1 MIVDLNLAG
10 KNVIVIG
17 GGVEG
22 IRKVRG
28 LLGQNCKIT
37 VISERLNS
45 YLEELSQEKKIKIVK
60 MKITNANVL
69 DSYRDVFLVLAAT
82 DNKEL
87 NRKIVEKGRSMMSF
101 VYAADDPQ
109 VSDFS
114 YASIINIEGVM
125 QVAISTSGKSPIMA
139 RKLRIKAER
148 ILRRTIKQSD
158 IENTKLQEFARMA
171 ARPKIKTV
179 IERKRFLYSLIN
191 DKNIQNLINEK
202 KIDEAKVAAIEL
214 LNHWS
219 DLKNDSR

>member
-22 IRKVRG
+22 VRKVKG

-45 YLEELSQEKKIKIVK
+45 YLEELAQQKKIEIVK
-60 MKITNANVL
+60 MKIKDANIL
-69 DSYRDVFLVLAAT
+69 DNYHNIFLVLAAT

-101 VYAADDPQ
+101 VYAADDPP

-114 YASIINIEGVM
+114 YASIINIEGIM
-125 QVAISTSGKSPIMA
+125 QIAISTFGKSPIMA
-139 RKLRIKAER
+139 RRLRIKAER

-158 IENTKLQEFARMA
+158 IENTKLQEFVRMA
-171 ARPKIKTV
+171 ARSKIKTV
-179 IERKRFLYSLIN
+179 LERKKFLYSIIK
-191 DKNIQNLINEK
+191 DKTIQNLINEN
-202 KIDEAKVAAIEL
+202 KIDEAKVAALER

-219 DLKNDSR
+219 D

>member
-1 MIVDLNLAG
+1 LIVDLNLAG

-22 IRKVRG
+22 VRKVKG

-45 YLEELSQEKKIKIVK
+45 YLEELAQQKKIEIVK
-60 MKITNANVL
+60 MKIKNANVL
-69 DSYRDVFLVLAAT
+69 DNYQNIFLVLAAT

-101 VYAADDPQ
+101 VYAADDPP

-114 YASIINIEGVM
+114 YASIINIDGIM
-125 QVAISTSGKSPIMA
+125 QVAISTFGKSPIMA
-139 RKLRIKAER
+139 RRLRIKAER

-179 IERKRFLYSLIN
+179 IERKRFLYSIIK
-191 DKNIQNLINEK
+191 DKTIQNLINEN
-202 KIDEAKVAAIEL
+202 KIDEAKVVAIER

-219 DLKNDSR
+219 DLKK

>member
-1 MIVDLNLAG
+1 LIVDLNLAG

-22 IRKVRG
+22 VRKVKG

-45 YLEELSQEKKIKIVK
+45 YLEELAQQKKIEIVK
-60 MKITNANVL
+60 MKIKNANVL
-69 DSYRDVFLVLAAT
+69 DNYQNIFLVLAAT

-101 VYAADDPQ
+101 VYAADDPP

-114 YASIINIEGVM
+114 YASIINIEGIM
-125 QVAISTSGKSPIMA
+125 QVAISTFGKSPIMA
-139 RKLRIKAER
+139 RRLRIKAER

-179 IERKRFLYSLIN
+179 IERKRFLYSIIK
-191 DKNIQNLINEK
+191 DKTIQNLINEN
-202 KIDEAKVAAIEL
+202 KIDEAKVATIEL

>member
-10 KNVIVIG
+10 KHVIVIG

-22 IRKVRG
+22 SRKVRG

-37 VISERLNS
+37 VITERLNS
-45 YLEELSQEKKIKIVK
+45 YLEELSNEKKIEIIK
-60 MKITNANVL
+60 MKIKSANVL
-69 DSYRDVFLVLAAT
+69 DNYHDIFLILAAT

-87 NRKIVEKGRSMMSF
+87 NRQIVEKGRSMKSF
-101 VYAADDPQ
+101 VYAADDPPI
-109 VSDFS
+109 SDFS
-114 YASIINIEGVM
+114 YTSIINIEGVM
-125 QVAISTSGKSPIMA
+125 QVAISTYGKSPIMA
-139 RKLRIKAER
+139 RKLRIKTER

-171 ARPKIKTV
+171 ARPRIKTV

-191 DKNIQNLINEK
+191 NKNIQSLINEN
-202 KIDEAKVAAIEL
+202 KIEEAKVATIEL

-219 DLKNDSR
+219 DSKH

>member
-1 MIVDLNLAG
+1 LIVDLNLAG

-17 GGVEG
+17 GGLEG
-22 IRKVRG
+22 VRKVKG

-45 YLEELSQEKKIKIVK
+45 YLEELSQQKKIEVVK
-60 MKITNANVL
+60 MKIQSASILDNYTNI
-69 DSYRDVFLVLAAT
+69 FLVLAAT

-87 NRKIVEKGRSMMSF
+87 NRKIIEKGRSMMSF
-101 VYAADDPQ
+101 VYAADDPP

-114 YASIINIEGVM
+114 YASIINIEGIM
-125 QVAISTSGKSPIMA
+125 QVAISTFGKSPIMA

-179 IERKRFLYSLIN
+179 IERKRFLYSIIK
-191 DKNIQNLINEK
+191 DKNIQNLINENK
-202 KIDEAKVAAIEL
+202 LDEAKVAAIER

-219 DLKNDSR
+219 DLKK

>member
-17 GGVEG
+17 GGIEG
-22 IRKVRG
+22 VRKVKG

-45 YLEELSQEKKIKIVK
+45 YLEELAQQKKIEIVK
-60 MKITNANVL
+60 MKIKDANIL
-69 DSYRDVFLVLAAT
+69 DNYHNIFLVLAAT

-101 VYAADDPQ
+101 VYAADDPP

-114 YASIINIEGVM
+114 YASIINIEGIM
-125 QVAISTSGKSPIMA
+125 QIAISTFGKSPIMA
-139 RKLRIKAER
+139 RRLRIKAER

-158 IENTKLQEFARMA
+158 IENTKLQEFVRMA
-171 ARPKIKTV
+171 ARSKIKTGL
-179 IERKRFLYSLIN
+179 ERKKFLYSIIK
-191 DKNIQNLINEK
+191 DKTIQNLINEN
-202 KIDEAKVAAIEL
+202 KIDEAKVAALER

-219 DLKNDSR
+219 D

>member
-28 LLGQNCKIT
+28 LLGQNCNIT

-60 MKITNANVL
+60 MKITNANIL
-69 DSYRDVFLVLAAT
+69 DSYRDIFLVLAAT

-148 ILRRTIKQSD
+148 ILRRIIKQSD

-191 DKNIQNLINEK
+191 DKNIQNLINEN

>member
-1 MIVDLNLAG
+1 
-10 KNVIVIG
+10 VIG

-22 IRKVRG
+22 VRKVKG

-45 YLEELSQEKKIKIVK
+45 YLEELEQQKKIEIVK
-60 MKITNANVL
+60 MKIKNANIL
-69 DSYRDVFLVLAAT
+69 DNYKNIFLVLAAT

-101 VYAADDPQ
+101 VYAADDPP

-114 YASIINIEGVM
+114 YASIINIEEGIM
-125 QVAISTSGKSPIMA
+125 QVAISTFGKSPIMA
-139 RKLRIKAER
+139 RRLRIKAER

-171 ARPKIKTV
+171 ARSKIKTV
-179 IERKRFLYSLIN
+179 IERKKFLYSIIK
-191 DKNIQNLINEK
+191 DKMIQNLINEN
-202 KIDEAKVAAIEL
+202 KIDEAKVATIER

-219 DLKNDSR
+219 DSKK

>member
-1 MIVDLNLAG
+1 LIVDLNLAG

-22 IRKVRG
+22 VRKVKG

-45 YLEELSQEKKIKIVK
+45 YLEELAQQKKIEIAK
-60 MKITNANVL
+60 MKIKNANVL
-69 DSYRDVFLVLAAT
+69 DNYQNIFLVLAAT

-101 VYAADDPQ
+101 VYAADDPP

-114 YASIINIEGVM
+114 YASIINIEGIM
-125 QVAISTSGKSPIMA
+125 QVAISTFGKSPIMA
-139 RKLRIKAER
+139 RRLRIKAER

-179 IERKRFLYSLIN
+179 IERKRFLYSIIK
-191 DKNIQNLINEK
+191 DKTIQNLINEN
-202 KIDEAKVAAIEL
+202 KIDEAKVMAIER
-214 LNHWS
+214 LNQWS
-219 DLKNDSR
+219 DLKK

>member
-22 IRKVRG
+22 VRKVKG

-37 VISERLNS
+37 VISERMNS
-45 YLEELSQEKKIKIVK
+45 YLDELSQQKKIEIVK
-60 MKITNANVL
+60 MKIKNANVL
-69 DSYRDVFLVLAAT
+69 DNYQNIFLVLAAT

-101 VYAADDPQ
+101 VYAADDPP

-114 YASIINIEGVM
+114 YASIINIEGIM
-125 QVAISTSGKSPIMA
+125 QVAISTFGKSPIMA
-139 RKLRIKAER
+139 RRLRIKAER

-179 IERKRFLYSLIN
+179 IERKRFLYSIIK
-191 DKNIQNLINEK
+191 DKTIQNLINEN
-202 KIDEAKVAAIEL
+202 KIDEAKVVAIER

-219 DLKNDSR
+219 DLKK

>member
-1 MIVDLNLAG
+1 LIVDLNLAG

-22 IRKVRG
+22 VRKVKG

-45 YLEELSQEKKIKIVK
+45 YLEELSQQKKIEVVK
-60 MKITNANVL
+60 MKIQSANIL
-69 DSYRDVFLVLAAT
+69 DNYNNIFLVLAAT

-87 NRKIVEKGRSMMSF
+87 NRKIIEKGRSMMSF
-101 VYAADDPQ
+101 VYAADDPP

-114 YASIINIEGVM
+114 YASIINIEGIM
-125 QVAISTSGKSPIMA
+125 QVAISTFGKSPIMA

-179 IERKRFLYSLIN
+179 IERKRFLYSIIK
-191 DKNIQNLINEK
+191 DKNIQNLINENK
-202 KIDEAKVAAIEL
+202 LDEAKVAAIER

-219 DLKNDSR
+219 DLKK

>member
-1 MIVDLNLAG
+1 LIVDLNLAG

-22 IRKVRG
+22 VRKVKG

-45 YLEELSQEKKIKIVK
+45 YLEELSQQKKIEIVK
-60 MKITNANVL
+60 RKIKNANIL
-69 DSYRDVFLVLAAT
+69 DNYRDIFLVLAAT

-101 VYAADDPQ
+101 VYAADDPP

-114 YASIINIEGVM
+114 YASIINIEGIM
-125 QVAISTSGKSPIMA
+125 QVAISTFGKSPIMA

-179 IERKRFLYSLIN
+179 IERKRFLYSIIK
-191 DKNIQNLINEK
+191 DKKIQNLINEN
-202 KIDEAKVAAIEL
+202 KIDEAKVEAIER
-214 LNHWS
+214 LNQWS
-219 DLKNDSR
+219 DLKK

>member
-1 MIVDLNLAG
+1 LIVDLNLAG

-22 IRKVRG
+22 VRKVKG

-45 YLEELSQEKKIKIVK
+45 YLEELAQQKKIEIVK
-60 MKITNANVL
+60 MKINNANIL
-69 DSYRDVFLVLAAT
+69 DNYQNLFLVLAAT

-101 VYAADDPQ
+101 VYAADDPP

-114 YASIINIEGVM
+114 YASIINIEGIM
-125 QVAISTSGKSPIMA
+125 QVAISTFGKSPIMA
-139 RKLRIKAER
+139 RRLRIKAER

-171 ARPKIKTV
+171 ARPKIRTV
-179 IERKRFLYSLIN
+179 IERKKFLYSIIK
-191 DKNIQNLINEK
+191 DKTIQNLINEN
-202 KIDEAKVAAIEL
+202 KIDEAKVATIERL
-214 LNHWS
+214 DQWS
-219 DLKNDSR
+219 DSKK

>member
-22 IRKVRG
+22 VRKVKG

-45 YLEELSQEKKIKIVK
+45 YLEELSQQKKIEIVK
-60 MKITNANVL
+60 MKIKNANIL
-69 DSYRDVFLVLAAT
+69 DNYRDIFLVLAAT

-101 VYAADDPQ
+101 VYAADDPP

-114 YASIINIEGVM
+114 YASIINIEGIM
-125 QVAISTSGKSPIMA
+125 QVAISTFGKSPIMA

-179 IERKRFLYSLIN
+179 IERKRFLYSIIK
-191 DKNIQNLINEK
+191 DKKIQNLINEN
-202 KIDEAKVAAIEL
+202 KIDEAKVEAIER
-214 LNHWS
+214 LNQWS
-219 DLKNDSR
+219 NLKK

>member
-1 MIVDLNLAG
+1 LIVDLNLAG

-22 IRKVRG
+22 VRKVKG

-45 YLEELSQEKKIKIVK
+45 YLEDLAQQKKIEIVK
-60 MKITNANVL
+60 MKIKNANIL
-69 DSYRDVFLVLAAT
+69 DNYQDIFLVLAAT

-101 VYAADDPQ
+101 VYAADDPP

-114 YASIINIEGVM
+114 YASIINIEGIM
-125 QVAISTSGKSPIMA
+125 QVAISTFGKSPIMA
-139 RKLRIKAER
+139 RRLRIKAER

-179 IERKRFLYSLIN
+179 IERKRFLYSIIK
-191 DKNIQNLINEK
+191 DKTIQNLINEN
-202 KIDEAKVAAIEL
+202 KIDEAKVVAIER

-219 DLKNDSR
+219 DLKK

>member
-1 MIVDLNLAG
+1 MIV
-10 KNVIVIG
+10 VG
-17 GGVEG
+17 GGIEG
-22 IRKVRG
+22 VRKVTG

-37 VISERLNS
+37 VSSERLNS
-45 YLEELSQEKKIKIVK
+45 YLEELAQQKKIEIVK
-60 MKITNANVL
+60 MKIKDATIL
-69 DSYRDVFLVLAAT
+69 DKYKNIFLVLAAT

-101 VYAADDPQ
+101 VYAADDPP

-114 YASIINIEGVM
+114 YASIINIEGIM
-125 QVAISTSGKSPIMA
+125 QVAISTFGKSPIMA
-139 RKLRIKAER
+139 RRLRIKAER

-179 IERKRFLYSLIN
+179 IERKRFLYSIIK
-191 DKNIQNLINEK
+191 DKTIQNLINEN
-202 KIDEAKVAAIEL
+202 KIDEAKVAALER

-219 DLKNDSR
+219 DLKK

>member
-45 YLEELSQEKKIKIVK
+45 YLEELSQQKKIKIVK
-60 MKITNANVL
+60 MKINNANVL
-69 DSYRDVFLVLAAT
+69 DSYRDIFLVLAAT

-191 DKNIQNLINEK
+191 DKNIQNLINEN

>member
-22 IRKVRG
+22 VRKVKG

-45 YLEELSQEKKIKIVK
+45 YLEELSQQKKIEVVK
-60 MKITNANVL
+60 MKIQSANIL
-69 DSYRDVFLVLAAT
+69 DNYNNIFLVLAAT

-87 NRKIVEKGRSMMSF
+87 NRKIIEKGRSMMSF
-101 VYAADDPQ
+101 VYAADDPP

-114 YASIINIEGVM
+114 YASIINIEGIM
-125 QVAISTSGKSPIMA
+125 QVAISTFGKSPIMA
-139 RKLRIKAER
+139 RRLRIKAER

-179 IERKRFLYSLIN
+179 IERKRFLYSIIK
-191 DKNIQNLINEK
+191 DKNIQNLINENK
-202 KIDEAKVAAIEL
+202 L
-214 LNHWS
+214 G
-219 DLKNDSR
+219 

>member
-69 DSYRDVFLVLAAT
+69 DSYSDIFLVLAAT

-125 QVAISTSGKSPIMA
+125 QIAISTSGKSPIMA

-191 DKNIQNLINEK
+191 DKNIQNLINEN

>member
-22 IRKVRG
+22 VRKVKG

-45 YLEELSQEKKIKIVK
+45 YLEELAQQKKIEIVK
-60 MKITNANVL
+60 MKIKNANVL
-69 DSYRDVFLVLAAT
+69 DNYQNLFLVLAAT

-101 VYAADDPQ
+101 VYAADDPP

-114 YASIINIEGVM
+114 YASIINIEGIM
-125 QVAISTSGKSPIMA
+125 QVAISTFGKSPIMA
-139 RKLRIKAER
+139 RRLRIKAER

-179 IERKRFLYSLIN
+179 IERKRFLYSIIK
-191 DKNIQNLINEK
+191 DKTIQNLINEN
-202 KIDEAKVAAIEL
+202 KIDEAKVMAIER
-214 LNHWS
+214 LNQWS
-219 DLKNDSR
+219 DLKK

>member
-1 MIVDLNLAG
+1 LIVDLNLAG

-22 IRKVRG
+22 VRKVKG

-45 YLEELSQEKKIKIVK
+45 YLEELEQQKKIEIVK
-60 MKITNANVL
+60 MKIKNANIL
-69 DSYRDVFLVLAAT
+69 DNYKNIFLVLAAT

-101 VYAADDPQ
+101 VYAADDPS

-114 YASIINIEGVM
+114 YASIINIEEGIM
-125 QVAISTSGKSPIMA
+125 QVAISTFGKSPIMA
-139 RKLRIKAER
+139 RRLRIKAER

-179 IERKRFLYSLIN
+179 IERKKFLYSIIK
-191 DKNIQNLINEK
+191 DKTIQNLINEN
-202 KIDEAKVAAIEL
+202 KIDEAKVATIER

-219 DLKNDSR
+219 DSKK

>member
-22 IRKVRG
+22 VRKVKG

-45 YLEELSQEKKIKIVK
+45 YLEELAQQKKIEIVK
-60 MKITNANVL
+60 MKIKNANVL
-69 DSYRDVFLVLAAT
+69 DNYQNIFLVLAAT

-87 NRKIVEKGRSMMSF
+87 NRKMVEKGRSMMSF
-101 VYAADDPQ
+101 VYAADDPP

-114 YASIINIEGVM
+114 YASIINIEGIM
-125 QVAISTSGKSPIMA
+125 QVAISTFGKSPIMA
-139 RKLRIKAER
+139 RRLRIKAER

-179 IERKRFLYSLIN
+179 IERKRFLYSIIK
-191 DKNIQNLINEK
+191 DKTIQNLINEN
-202 KIDEAKVAAIEL
+202 KIDEAKVVAIER

-219 DLKNDSR
+219 DLKK

>member
-1 MIVDLNLAG
+1 MIVDLNLAE
-10 KNVIVIG
+10 KHVIVIG
-17 GGVEG
+17 GGIEG
-22 IRKVRG
+22 VRKVKG

-37 VISERLNS
+37 VISERMNS
-45 YLEELSQEKKIKIVK
+45 YLDELSQQKKIEIVK
-60 MKITNANVL
+60 MKIKNADIL
-69 DSYRDVFLVLAAT
+69 DNYQDIFLVLAAT

-87 NRKIVEKGRSMMSF
+87 NRKIIEKGRSMMSF

-148 ILRRTIKQSD
+148 ILRRIIKQSD
-158 IENTKLQEFARMA
+158 IENTKLQEYARMA

-179 IERKRFLYSLIN
+179 MERKRFLYSIIN
-191 DKNIQNLINEK
+191 DKNIQNLINEN
-202 KIDEAKVAAIEL
+202 KIDEAKAATIEL
-214 LNHWS
+214 LNQWS
-219 DLKNDSR
+219 NFKNDPS

>member
-17 GGVEG
+17 GGIEG
-22 IRKVRG
+22 VRKVKG

-45 YLEELSQEKKIKIVK
+45 YLEELAQQKKIEIVK
-60 MKITNANVL
+60 MKIKDANIL
-69 DSYRDVFLVLAAT
+69 DNYHNIFLVLAAT

-101 VYAADDPQ
+101 VYAADDPP

-114 YASIINIEGVM
+114 YASIINIEGIM
-125 QVAISTSGKSPIMA
+125 QIAISTFGKSPIMA
-139 RKLRIKAER
+139 RRLRIKAER

-158 IENTKLQEFARMA
+158 IENTKLQEFVRMA
-171 ARPKIKTV
+171 ARSKIKTV
-179 IERKRFLYSLIN
+179 LERKKFLYSIIK
-191 DKNIQNLINEK
+191 DKTIQNLINEN
-202 KIDEAKVAAIEL
+202 KIDEAKVAALER

-219 DLKNDSR
+219 D

>member
-22 IRKVRG
+22 VRKVKG

-45 YLEELSQEKKIKIVK
+45 YLEELAQQKKIEIVK
-60 MKITNANVL
+60 MKINNANIL
-69 DSYRDVFLVLAAT
+69 DNYQNLFLVLAAT

-101 VYAADDPQ
+101 VYAADDPP

-114 YASIINIEGVM
+114 YASIINIEGIM
-125 QVAISTSGKSPIMA
+125 QVAISTFGKSPIMA
-139 RKLRIKAER
+139 RRLRIKAER

-179 IERKRFLYSLIN
+179 IERKRFLYSIIK
-191 DKNIQNLINEK
+191 DKTIQNLINEN
-202 KIDEAKVAAIEL
+202 KIDEAKVMAIER
-214 LNHWS
+214 LNQWS
-219 DLKNDSR
+219 DLKK

>member
-1 MIVDLNLAG
+1 MIV
-10 KNVIVIG
+10 VG
-17 GGVEG
+17 GGIEG
-22 IRKVRG
+22 GRKVKG

-45 YLEELSQEKKIKIVK
+45 YLEELAQQNKIEIVK
-60 MKITNANVL
+60 MKIKDANIL
-69 DSYRDVFLVLAAT
+69 DKYKNIFLVLAAT

-101 VYAADDPQ
+101 VYAADDPP

-114 YASIINIEGVM
+114 YASIINIEGIM
-125 QVAISTSGKSPIMA
+125 QVAISTFGKSPIMA
-139 RKLRIKAER
+139 RRLRIKAER

-179 IERKRFLYSLIN
+179 IERKRFLYSIIK
-191 DKNIQNLINEK
+191 DKTIQNLINEN
-202 KIDEAKVAAIEL
+202 KIDEAKVAALER

-219 DLKNDSR
+219 DLKK

>member
-22 IRKVRG
+22 VRKVKG

-45 YLEELSQEKKIKIVK
+45 YLEELAQQKKIEIVK
-60 MKITNANVL
+60 MKIKNANVL
-69 DSYRDVFLVLAAT
+69 DNYQNIFLVLAAT

-101 VYAADDPQ
+101 VYAADDPP

-114 YASIINIEGVM
+114 YASIINIEGIM
-125 QVAISTSGKSPIMA
+125 QVAISTFGKSPIMA
-139 RKLRIKAER
+139 RRLRIKAER

-179 IERKRFLYSLIN
+179 IDRKRFLYSIIK
-191 DKNIQNLINEK
+191 DKTIQNLINEN
-202 KIDEAKVAAIEL
+202 KIDEAKVVAIER

-219 DLKNDSR
+219 DLKK

>member
-1 MIVDLNLAG
+1 LIVDLNLAG

-69 DSYRDVFLVLAAT
+69 DSYRDIFLVLAAT

-191 DKNIQNLINEK
+191 DKNIQNLINEN

-214 LNHWS
+214 LNHWN

>member
-1 MIVDLNLAG
+1 MIV
-10 KNVIVIG
+10 VG
-17 GGVEG
+17 GGIEG
-22 IRKVRG
+22 VRKVKG

-45 YLEELSQEKKIKIVK
+45 YLEELAQQKKIEIVK
-60 MKITNANVL
+60 MKIKDATVL
-69 DSYRDVFLVLAAT
+69 DKYKNIFLVLAAT

-101 VYAADDPQ
+101 VYAADDPP

-114 YASIINIEGVM
+114 YASIINIEGIM
-125 QVAISTSGKSPIMA
+125 QVAISTFGKSPIMA
-139 RKLRIKAER
+139 RRLRIKAER

-179 IERKRFLYSLIN
+179 IERKRFLYSIIK
-191 DKNIQNLINEK
+191 DKTIQNLINEN
-202 KIDEAKVAAIEL
+202 KIDEAKVAALER

-219 DLKNDSR
+219 DLKK

>member
-17 GGVEG
+17 GGIEG
-22 IRKVRG
+22 VRKVKG

-45 YLEELSQEKKIKIVK
+45 YLEELAQQKKIEIVK
-60 MKITNANVL
+60 MKIKDANIL
-69 DSYRDVFLVLAAT
+69 DNYHNIFLVLAAT

-101 VYAADDPQ
+101 VYAADDPP

-114 YASIINIEGVM
+114 YASIINIEGIM
-125 QVAISTSGKSPIMA
+125 QIAISTFGKSPIMA
-139 RKLRIKAER
+139 RRLRIKAER

-158 IENTKLQEFARMA
+158 IENTKLQEFVRMA
-171 ARPKIKTV
+171 ARSKIKTV
-179 IERKRFLYSLIN
+179 LERKKFLYSIIK
-191 DKNIQNLINEK
+191 DTTIQNLINEN
-202 KIDEAKVAAIEL
+202 KIDEAKVAALER

-219 DLKNDSR
+219 D

>member
-1 MIVDLNLAG
+1 LIVDLNLAG

-22 IRKVRG
+22 SRKVRG

-37 VISERLNS
+37 VITERSNS
-45 YLEELSQEKKIKIVK
+45 YLEELSNEKKIEIIK
-60 MKITNANVL
+60 MKIKSASVL
-69 DSYRDVFLVLAAT
+69 DNYHDIFLILAAT

-87 NRKIVEKGRSMMSF
+87 NRQIVEKGRSMKSF
-101 VYAADDPQ
+101 VYAADDPP

-114 YASIINIEGVM
+114 YASIINIEGMM
-125 QVAISTSGKSPIMA
+125 QVAISTYGKSPIMA

-171 ARPKIKTV
+171 ARPRIKTV
-179 IERKRFLYSLIN
+179 TERKKFLYSIIN
-191 DKNIQNLINEK
+191 DKNIQSLINEN
-202 KIDEAKVAAIEL
+202 KIEEAKVAAIEL

-219 DLKNDSR
+219 DSKQ

>member
-1 MIVDLNLAG
+1 LIVDLNLAG

-22 IRKVRG
+22 VRKVKG

-45 YLEELSQEKKIKIVK
+45 YLEELSQQKKIEIVK
-60 MKITNANVL
+60 MKIKNANVL
-69 DSYRDVFLVLAAT
+69 DNYRDIFLVLAAT

-101 VYAADDPQ
+101 VYAADDPP

-114 YASIINIEGVM
+114 YASIINIEGIM
-125 QVAISTSGKSPIMA
+125 QVAISTFGKSPIMA

-148 ILRRTIKQSD
+148 ILTRTIKQSD

-179 IERKRFLYSLIN
+179 IERKRFLYSIIK
-191 DKNIQNLINEK
+191 DKKIQNLINEN
-202 KIDEAKVAAIEL
+202 KIDEAKVEAIER
-214 LNHWS
+214 LNQWS
-219 DLKNDSR
+219 NLKK

>member
-28 LLGQNCKIT
+28 LLGQNCNIT

-60 MKITNANVL
+60 MRITNANVL
-69 DSYRDVFLVLAAT
+69 DSYRDIFLVLAAT

-191 DKNIQNLINEK
+191 DKNIQNLINEN

>member
-22 IRKVRG
+22 VRKVKG

-45 YLEELSQEKKIKIVK
+45 YLEELAQQKKIEIVK
-60 MKITNANVL
+60 MKINNANVL
-69 DSYRDVFLVLAAT
+69 DNYQNIFLVLAAT

-101 VYAADDPQ
+101 VYAADDPP

-114 YASIINIEGVM
+114 YASIINIEGIM
-125 QVAISTSGKSPIMA
+125 QVAISTFGKSPIMA
-139 RKLRIKAER
+139 RRLRIKAER

-179 IERKRFLYSLIN
+179 IERKRFLYSIIK
-191 DKNIQNLINEK
+191 DKKIQNLINEN
-202 KIDEAKVAAIEL
+202 KIDEAKVMAIER
-214 LNHWS
+214 LNQWS
-219 DLKNDSR
+219 DLKK

>member
-1 MIVDLNLAG
+1 LIVDLNLAG

-22 IRKVRG
+22 VRKVKG

-45 YLEELSQEKKIKIVK
+45 YLEELAQQKKIEIAK
-60 MKITNANVL
+60 MKIKNANVL
-69 DSYRDVFLVLAAT
+69 DNYQNIFLVLAAT

-101 VYAADDPQ
+101 VYAADDPP

-114 YASIINIEGVM
+114 YASIINIEGIM
-125 QVAISTSGKSPIMA
+125 QVAISTFGKSPIMA
-139 RKLRIKAER
+139 RRLRIKAER

-179 IERKRFLYSLIN
+179 IERKRFLYSIIK
-191 DKNIQNLINEK
+191 DKTIQNLINEN
-202 KIDEAKVAAIEL
+202 KIDEAKVVAIER
-214 LNHWS
+214 LNQWS
-219 DLKNDSR
+219 DLKK

>member
-45 YLEELSQEKKIKIVK
+45 YLEELAQQKKIEIVK
-60 MKITNANVL
+60 MKIKNANIL
-69 DSYRDVFLVLAAT
+69 DNYQNIFLVLAAT

-101 VYAADDPQ
+101 VYAADDPP

-114 YASIINIEGVM
+114 YASIINIEGIM
-125 QVAISTSGKSPIMA
+125 QVAISTFGKSPIMA
-139 RKLRIKAER
+139 RRLRIKAER

-179 IERKRFLYSLIN
+179 IERKRFLYSIIK
-191 DKNIQNLINEK
+191 DETIQNLINEN
-202 KIDEAKVAAIEL
+202 KIDEAKVMAIER
-214 LNHWS
+214 LNRWS
-219 DLKNDSR
+219 DLKK